1 MLEKL
6 KLMLGI
12 EDEQTDEILL
22 LMIEDTITA
31 ILNYCHIK
39 TLPIQLEYIVRELIV
54 STFKLEAGDSI
65 ASIKRG
71 DTQITYTNTINPN
84 SFTDKHKSAMNSFRR
99 ISR

>member
-6 KLMLGI
+6 KLILGI

-22 LMIEDTITA
+22 LMIEDAITA
-31 ILNYCHIK
+31 VLNYCHIK
-39 TLPIQLEYIVRELIV
+39 VLPPQLEYVVRELIINN
-54 STFKLEAGDSI
+54 FKLEAGDSI

-84 SFTDKHKSAMNSFRR
+84 SFTDKHIGAMNSFRR